1 MLDGMSLYD
10 AACSFTNRYG
20 TPQPIPT
27 NANAIFSHGLIHT
40 DRVLH
45 RLLVVRERRL
55 QDDARFYSIGCQ
67 TLDDTK
73 TVWQTYT
80 ELTGFCVTECALLV
94 LDKLNYN
101 MQRENQR
108 RSSCNSRFSVGV
120 AMRERDPLPATAPTA
135 KTTLYK
141 VRARGTDVSV
151 RVPITRHD
159 STNQALALKCMPK
172 ALIVENYLQKN
183 VIYEKGII
191 AECDRPITFK
201 LREMYQEANQASG
214 KDTSAIG
221 IVRRGDRWVV

>member
-1 MLDGMSLYD
+1 MSLYD
-10 AACSFTNRYG
+10 AAYSFTNRNG

-27 NANAIFSHGLIHT
+27 NANAITSHGLIYT
-40 DRVLH
+40 
-45 RLLVVRERRL
+45 ERRL

-67 TLDDTK
+67 ALDDTK

-80 ELTGFCVTECALLV
+80 
-94 LDKLNYN
+94 
-101 MQRENQR
+101 
-108 RSSCNSRFSVGV
+108 
-120 AMRERDPLPATAPTA
+120 PTA

-151 RVPITRHD
+151 RVPITRHG

-172 ALIVENYLQKN
+172 ALVVENYLQKN

>member
-10 AACSFTNRYG
+10 AACSFTNRNG

-40 DRVLH
+40 GSEYSHMNVNVKTESSIDYLSCENGGCKMMRAST
-45 RLLVVRERRL
+45 RSAARRL
-55 QDDARFYSIGCQ
+55 TTRRPCGR
-67 TLDDTK
+67 
-73 TVWQTYT
+73 
-80 ELTGFCVTECALLV
+80 LTPCAADCVIAGQV

-151 RVPITRHD
+151 RVPITRHG
-159 STNQALALKCMPK
+159 STNQALALKCMLK

-191 AECDRPITFK
+191 AECDRLITFK
-201 LREMYQEANQASG
+201 LREMYQKPSKQE
-214 KDTSAIG
+214 DLEEL
-221 IVRRGDRWVV
+221 